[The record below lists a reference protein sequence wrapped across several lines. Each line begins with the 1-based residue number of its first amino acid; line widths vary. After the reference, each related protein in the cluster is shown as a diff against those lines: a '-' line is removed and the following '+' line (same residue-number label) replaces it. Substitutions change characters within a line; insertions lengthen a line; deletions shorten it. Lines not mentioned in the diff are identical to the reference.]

1 MELGYF
7 KCHIQGYREEKY
19 FETCSALDRAIA
31 EIHPPEDNDNRHA
44 MLTRTDAEEG
54 DDNHLEYDFYS
65 NEKDGQVMGSDIYI
79 KIDDEH
85 TSPYELASCPAE
97 RIMSA
102 WGKINENNRIIGKVH
117 EQVGGNIRLTYD
129 WTQGKAIDTIGYL
142 ALAR

>member
-1 MELGYF
+1 MKLTDLINTNDTSALKASKDRQEKLMELGYF

-54 DDNHLEYDFYS
+54 DDNHFEYDFYS

-79 KIDDEH
+79 KIDDDG
-85 TSPYELASCPAE
+85 S
-97 RIMSA
+97 R
-102 WGKINENNRIIGKVH
+102 
-117 EQVGGNIRLTYD
+117 
-129 WTQGKAIDTIGYL
+129 
-142 ALAR
+142 